1 VEALLAGDLLRVDLG
16 STHRCLASTVL
27 GGGLGAVRTWV
38 NLRVP
43 SDYARTDPGAHLA
56 EVAAGLPGPVVGM
69 LTAAALEGF
78 QDVTRGSA
86 RAFATVGLGHPVA
99 AAGRRDLLPWARP
112 GTINIFVV
120 TEAPLTDAAL
130 AGALQTA
137 VEGKVQALTE
147 AGIGARNTTG
157 LATGRGL
164 ATGTASD
171 AIAIACVP
179 GASVPFAG
187 SATEVGHDLARA
199 VWTVVSKGIEVWGR
213 HGP

>member
-1 VEALLAGDLLRVDLG
+1 MEPLLAGDVLRVDLS

-38 NLRVP
+38 NLQVP

-56 EVAAGLPGPVVGM
+56 EVSAGLPGPVVGM
-69 LTAAALEGF
+69 VTAAALERF
-78 QDVTRGSA
+78 QDVTWGSA

-99 AAGRRDLLPWARP
+99 AAGMRDLLPWARP

-147 AGIGARNTTG
+147 AGIGARNMT
-157 LATGRGL
+157 GL

-187 SATEVGHDLARA
+187 SATEVGHDLAWA
-199 VWTVVSKGIEVWGR
+199 VWTAVSKGIEVWGP

>member
-1 VEALLAGDLLRVDLG
+1 
-16 STHRCLASTVL
+16 
-27 GGGLGAVRTWV
+27 
-38 NLRVP
+38 
-43 SDYARTDPGAHLA
+43 
-56 EVAAGLPGPVVGM
+56 
-69 LTAAALEGF
+69 
-78 QDVTRGSA
+78 
-86 RAFATVGLGHPVA
+86 
-99 AAGRRDLLPWARP
+99 
-112 GTINIFVV
+112 
-120 TEAPLTDAAL
+120 LTDAAL

-137 VEGKVQALTE
+137 VEAKVQALTE
-147 AGIGARNTTG
+147 AGIGARNMTG

-199 VWTVVSKGIEVWGR
+199 VWTAVSKGIEVWGR